1 MFPSSLTNKN
11 EILKKKQM
19 DFESKFV
26 LPKKVPVFLNEFVGF
41 MEKTNAIDQLTA
53 QNFIVAVPDAW
64 KDYSTKSR
72 VRKVREKK
80 DIPDPLSSAPPS
92 SAPPSSATNNPRK
105 LFSKLQEY
113 IVDNVAEERVRNDLI
128 SIVTELLTSL
138 N

>member
-1 MFPSSLTNKN
+1 
-11 EILKKKQM
+11 M

-64 KDYSTKSR
+64 KNYSTTSR

-80 DIPDPLSSAPPS
+80 EEPSPPIPDPPS
-92 SAPPSSATNNPRK
+92 SVPKNPRK

-128 SIVTELLTSL
+128 NIVTELLTAL

>member
-1 MFPSSLTNKN
+1 
-11 EILKKKQM
+11 M

-72 VRKVREKK
+72 CLTQAKTIGKHLMSTWVLLFTNMTRVF
-80 DIPDPLSSAPPS
+80 PS
-92 SAPPSSATNNPRK
+92 TLRCRQLVQS
-105 LFSKLQEY
+105 L
-113 IVDNVAEERVRNDLI
+113 
-128 SIVTELLTSL
+128 TELFAHKC
-138 N
+138 

>member
-1 MFPSSLTNKN
+1 
-11 EILKKKQM
+11 M

-53 QNFIVAVPDAW
+53 QNFIIAVPDAW
-64 KDYSTKSR
+64 IEYSSKSR

-80 DIPDPLSSAPPS
+80 EPQQALEPQPPKPS
-92 SAPPSSATNNPRK
+92 SDPSK
-105 LFSKLQEY
+105 LFSKLREY
-113 IVDNVAEERVRNDLI
+113 IADNVAEERVRNDLI
-128 SIVTELLTSL
+128 GIVTELLTAL